1 MNIFISK
8 KMLSQILR
16 RRFLEKIF
24 FENKIKKSF
33 QVIKK
38 EDMLHDSLFYHE
50 IKKLNKNDANT
61 IISEFLTRKNEKI
74 FLNKKKN
81 KLWFYETI
89 IKNNTMIKNK
99 YKFLF

>member
-1 MNIFISK
+1 
-8 KMLSQILR
+8 MLSQILKR
-16 RRFLEKIF
+16 KFLEKIYI
-24 FENKIKKSF
+24 ENKIKKVF
-33 QVIKK
+33 HVIKK
-38 EDMLHDSLFYHE
+38 EDMLQNSLFYHE
-50 IKKLNKNDANT
+50 IKKLNKNDTNM
-61 IISEFLTRKNEKI
+61 IISDFLSQKKGEI